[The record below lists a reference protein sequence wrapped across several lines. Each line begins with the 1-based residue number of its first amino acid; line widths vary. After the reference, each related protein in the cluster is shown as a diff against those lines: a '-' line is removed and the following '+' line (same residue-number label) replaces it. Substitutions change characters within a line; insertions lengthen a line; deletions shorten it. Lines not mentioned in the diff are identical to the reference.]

1 MFPTSPAPLASR
13 SLGLNGLLLSPSAM
27 NEVLAQADPLAL
39 KMLASACERELR
51 KHEAPRSLAVQVRE
65 LLHELRDPGAGM
77 KVVARELKMTERTL
91 RRRLAQEGTCFSDIA
106 DEVKYT
112 VATQYLE
119 GSRASVDEIAE
130 LAGFSDT
137 ANFRR
142 AFIRWTRM
150 SPAQFRSRQLSTTTT
165 GDKR

>member
-1 MFPTSPAPLASR
+1 MFQPSAAPHSPRPD
-13 SLGLNGLLLSPSAM
+13 GLQGLLLSAHAM
-27 NEVLAQADPLAL
+27 HEVLAHADAQAL

-51 KHEAPRSLAVQVRE
+51 KIEASQGLAGQVRE
-65 LLHELRDPGAGM
+65 LLRNLRDPGAGM
-77 KVVARELKMTERTL
+77 KVVAHELRMTERTL
-91 RRRLAQEGTCFSDIA
+91 RRRLAQEGTSFSAIA

-112 VATQYLE
+112 VATHYLE

-130 LAGFSDT
+130 LAGFSDA

-150 SPAQFRSRQLSTTTT
+150 SPAQFRSRQQH
-165 GDKR
+165 GGA

>member
-1 MFPTSPAPLASR
+1 MFQLSAAPHSPRPD
-13 SLGLNGLLLSPSAM
+13 GLQGLLLSPHAM
-27 NEVLAQADPLAL
+27 HEVLAHADAQAL

-51 KHEAPRSLAVQVRE
+51 KLEASQGLAGQVRE
-65 LLHELRDPGAGM
+65 LLRNLRDPGAGM
-77 KVVARELKMTERTL
+77 KVVAHELRMTERTL
-91 RRRLAQEGTCFSDIA
+91 RRRLAQEGTSFSAIA

-112 VATQYLE
+112 VATHYLG

-130 LAGFSDT
+130 LAGFSDA

-150 SPAQFRSRQLSTTTT
+150 SPAQFRSRQQH
-165 GDKR
+165 GGA